1 MPTLRGRGGTD
12 AFCNVTPG
20 EEETWICRGTTYA
33 ASARRPSASAYAMT
47 VPLISWTWRGLR
59 HRGGSMAAA
68 LGCLLVVFGPTNA
81 ANAQSAVFD
90 KPLAADPAV
99 GLQRCTYYP
108 DLTVRETQ
116 TDSPATGPAYLL
128 LGAVGSRRAACVA
141 GGRKL
146 DVAEQAFVGR
156 KGGFL
161 FFVPTDANGAEP
173 FEVLSVK
180 DGSKLYDD
188 VMVPDAFKSASVS
201 GEALHLVYTRGYD
214 GSCSLLTG
222 GAACWA
228 TMMKEGRFA
237 RAISQQAPPLAACH
251 TSYDAP
257 GANEKPSYPS
267 EITYDVDVTIEAGK
281 KAVVNSR
288 GQLGCRPAG

>member
-1 MPTLRGRGGTD
+1 
-12 AFCNVTPG
+12 
-20 EEETWICRGTTYA
+20 
-33 ASARRPSASAYAMT
+33 
-47 VPLISWTWRGLR
+47 
-59 HRGGSMAAA
+59 MAAA
-68 LGCLLVVFGPTNA
+68 LRCLLILFGPTNA

-99 GLQRCTYYP
+99 ALQRCTYQP

-116 TDSPATGPAYLL
+116 TNSPATGPAYLL
-128 LGAVGSRRAACVA
+128 LGAVGSRRASCVA
-141 GGRKL
+141 GGRRL
-146 DVAEQAFVGR
+146 GVAEQAFVGR

-161 FFVPTDANGAEP
+161 FFVSTDANAAEP

-188 VMVPDAFKSASVS
+188 VMVPEAFKSASVS
-201 GEALHLVYTRGYD
+201 GEALHLVYTRSYD

-237 RAISQQAPPLAACH
+237 RAISQRAPPLTACH

-257 GANEKPSYPS
+257 GVNERPSYPS
-267 EITYDVDVTIEAGK
+267 KITYDVNVTIEAGK
-281 KAVVNSR
+281 KTVVNSR
-288 GQLGCRPAG
+288 GLLGCRPAG